1 MTMLKQKKKADMNFW
16 LVMLVLALIFM
27 VLLFFVMNKVFSNW
41 SKTTEKVQQDINKQT
56 KETDIFGNLESDSD
70 KTTDNNEKNSVTG

>member
-70 KTTDNNEKNSVTG
+70 KTTDNNEKNSATG